1 MKSMIRND
9 HGDYGSIEHENNST
23 STNGNILSNLFS
35 QRNYTKMRD
44 DGEETS
50 QISLREQIEDTK
62 EITMS
67 WSNIT
72 VEVIKKEESRLS
84 FWSKS
89 DSSTSR
95 HILVNGVS
103 GIVRPGEVLAV
114 MGTSAAGKTTLL
126 NALSGYSDRQELNV
140 TGSVMLNGC
149 VTTTHQRRSSNIIG
163 YVEQQ
168 ELFCETLTVQEHLL
182 FQAMLRMSSKTLTD
196 DDRRKRVLDTIKLLS
211 MEKCVSTTIS
221 KLSGGERKRLAFAAV
236 ALTDPSIMLIDEPT
250 SNLDSYLAKS
260 LMNTIHMFAIER
272 RRSIIVVLHQPTTD
286 MFKYLDKLCVLSHY
300 GRQAFFS
307 NSHSQ
312 AIDFF
317 TNQCGLTGQSIDEFI
332 EQISS
337 NSNVGE
343 DVSDEF
349 DINCKSSL
357 IQSIESIND
366 KSLNDSKLV
375 SVNFFRQLKWLLW
388 YSSVGG
394 ARSPIRTSRL
404 SFRLLL
410 MGIIFGLAYFQLDPS
425 EIHYVQNLNSLPF
438 IIGMS
443 LVVSSMGVIAMS
455 LLNER
460 ILLIRDIQR
469 KIYSLQ
475 AYYLAKFLSD
485 SIFII
490 IISIFYSIIIVLLV
504 NMKELGLMI
513 LVISLEAL
521 AGCAVASLMASSS
534 SSILIILLLLHPF
547 NIIFNQFTG
556 VFISLKSIPD
566 YFKWL
571 QYLSYYY
578 YGYSSMLILQWR
590 NVAIV
595 QEPCEIFSNDTIS
608 ISSSVCYRSGIEIL
622 KEYGV
627 QQHDLNFNISM
638 LITLILGYHLASFI
652 ILFIRIRR
660 IS

>member
-1 MKSMIRND
+1 MIANN
-9 HGDYGSIEHENNST
+9 HGDYGAIDHQNNSN

-35 QRNYTKMRD
+35 RRNYTKMRD
-44 DGEETS
+44 ADEEMS
-50 QISLREQIEDTK
+50 QISIIEPSMKRE

-72 VEVIKKEESRLS
+72 VEVIQKEKSRLS
-84 FWSKS
+84 FWSKT

-95 HILVNGVS
+95 HILVNEVS
-103 GIVRPGEVLAV
+103 GIVRPGEVLAI

-126 NALSGYSDRQELNV
+126 NALSGYSDRRELNI

-149 VTTTHQRRSSNIIG
+149 VTTSHERRSSNIIG

-168 ELFCETLTVQEHLL
+168 ELFCETLTVQEHLV
-182 FQAMLRMSSKTLTD
+182 FQAMLRMSSKILTD
-196 DDRRKRVLDTIKLLS
+196 DDRRKRVLDTIKLLC
-211 MEKCVSTTIS
+211 MERCVSTTIA

-236 ALTDPSIMLIDEPT
+236 ALTDPLIMLIDEPT

-260 LMNTIHMFAIER
+260 LMHTIHMFAVER
-272 RRSIIVVLHQPTTD
+272 RRSIVVVLHQPTTD
-286 MFKYLDKLCVLSHY
+286 MFKFIDTLCVLSDN
-300 GRQAFFS
+300 GRQAFFGDARHEAT
-307 NSHSQ
+307 N
-312 AIDFF
+312 FF
-317 TNQCGLTGQSIDEFI
+317 ADQCGLEGESLDEFI
-332 EQISS
+332 EQVSS
-337 NSNVGE
+337 NSTVGQQVA
-343 DVSDEF
+343 DRFST
-349 DINCKSSL
+349 NSKSSL
-357 IQSIESIND
+357 ISSIESISD
-366 KSLNDSKLV
+366 KSMKDSTFVTV
-375 SVNFFRQLKWLLW
+375 SFWRQLKWLLW

-394 ARSPIRTSRL
+394 ARL
-404 SFRLLL
+404 SVRSTKLPFRLLI

-425 EIHYVQNLNSLPF
+425 ETHYVRNLNSIPF

-443 LVVSSMGVIAMS
+443 LVVSSMGVIAIS

-475 AYYLAKFLSD
+475 AYYIAKFISD

-490 IISIFYSIIIVLLV
+490 IISILYSIIIVLLV

-547 NIIFNQFTG
+547 NIILNQFTG
-556 VFISLKSIPD
+556 VFINLKSIPD
-566 YFKWL
+566 YFIWL

-590 NVAIV
+590 NVAIA
-595 QEPCEIFSNDTIS
+595 QEPCEIVTSS
-608 ISSSVCYRSGIEIL
+608 IMSTSPAICYRNGTAIL
-622 KEYGV
+622 SEYGV
-627 QQHDLNFNISM
+627 QQHNLNFNLLM
-638 LITLILGYHLASFI
+638 LVTLILGYHIISFI

-660 IS
+660 ILK